1 MWNGEEGAGGVL
13 GGGSVVTVQMEWS
26 WQLCCVHHRL
36 WASPL
41 PAVRDMQQGWGPH
54 ELQYHFLSASVAL
67 SPSPHF
73 AFYLARD
80 KLFLGLF
87 QQLVC

>member
-1 MWNGEEGAGGVL
+1 MGRKGLGVCWGGAQWSQCRWSGAGSCAVSTTGY
-13 GGGSVVTVQMEWS
+13 GP
-26 WQLCCVHHRL
+26 
-36 WASPL
+36 APL
-41 PAVRDMQQGWGPH
+41 PAVSDMQQGWGPH